1 LGPCDFCKPETF
13 HGMSLVTI
21 SAGIIVHWMMAVVCA
36 LGIMLNQQGLL
47 GTHIYQTGPNRDL
60 YILGFCIDTLPKYC
74 SVAAFCFVNSGMRT
88 LNGEVLRPWITTQV
102 QDVTKPVTQ
111 VTLAYVI
118 SGIAS
123 LYGWFDF
130 FMYMNILLTQID
142 MMFIEVSAD
151 LTMTMVLTTFY
162 VRRSENNISHGSL
175 APQLVPR
182 L

>member
-1 LGPCDFCKPETF
+1 MSETNHRFGPC
-13 HGMSLVTI
+13 MSLVTV
-21 SAGIIVHWMMAVVCA
+21 SAGIIVHWMIAVVCA
-36 LGIMLNQQGLL
+36 LGILLNQQGLL
-47 GTHIYQTGPNRDL
+47 GTYIYRTGPNSDL

-74 SVAAFCFVNSGMRT
+74 SVAAFCFVNSAMRT

-111 VTLAYVI
+111 VTQAYVI

-162 VRRSENNISHGSL
+162 VRRS
-175 APQLVPR
+175 
-182 L
+182 